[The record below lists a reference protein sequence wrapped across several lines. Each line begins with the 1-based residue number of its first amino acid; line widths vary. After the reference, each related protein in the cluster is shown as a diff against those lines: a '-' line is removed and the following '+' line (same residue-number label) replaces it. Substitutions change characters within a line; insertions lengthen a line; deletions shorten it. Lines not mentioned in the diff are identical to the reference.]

1 MESWRAPLFL
11 PPGCV
16 FAPTEL
22 SRIAVGVSWVQLP
35 QLNRRMRREVQT
47 FSVMFSI
54 VPCMSKASGEVSSG
68 EASEETSLF
77 VIGLQARAMHTIA
90 DAAHVT
96 YSQNAYVCMFRL

>member
-1 MESWRAPLFL
+1 
-11 PPGCV
+11 
-16 FAPTEL
+16 
-22 SRIAVGVSWVQLP
+22 
-35 QLNRRMRREVQT
+35 
-47 FSVMFSI
+47 
-54 VPCMSKASGEVSSG
+54 MSKASGEVSSG